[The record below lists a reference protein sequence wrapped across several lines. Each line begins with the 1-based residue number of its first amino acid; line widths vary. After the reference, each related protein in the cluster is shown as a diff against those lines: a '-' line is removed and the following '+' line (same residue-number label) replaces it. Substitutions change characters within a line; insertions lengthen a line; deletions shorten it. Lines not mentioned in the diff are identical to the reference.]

1 MIMSTCGVSS
11 SGTSS
16 MSGARGCSSS
26 TRCALYDGIRSTRHC
41 GRQSSSRHTT
51 SRCRPL
57 PGDQRRDRVEEAAHR
72 VDGSAVRG
80 GDRRRHTEVRA
91 KPHAGAVEQER
102 GSGVPC
108 VSSCQVGFRASRP
121 SSQSGVS
128 CESCL
133 LARRIRRISR
143 THDGQSIQLRR
154 IRPAMA
160 AATAPRPTPGLAGLV
175 ITPGYDL
182 RYLLGS
188 RAQTF
193 ERLTALVLPAAG
205 DPIIVVPRL
214 ELASLKESAVTELG
228 LAVRD
233 WVDGDDPYRLVA
245 DALGG
250 GPLATARSP
259 TAMPALH
266 LLPLADVLGVVP
278 VLATDVLRRLRM
290 IKDAAE
296 IDALRKAGAAI
307 DRVHARVPEFLVP
320 GRTEADVAADI
331 AEAIVAEGH
340 SEVAFIIV
348 GSGPHGADPHHECS
362 DRELRAGDIVVVD
375 IGGPY
380 DPGYNSDSTRTYSIG
395 EPDPEVARRYAVLQ
409 RAQQA
414 AVDAVRPGRHRRTGR
429 RRRARRAGRRRP
441 GRGVRAPHR
450 TRHRAV
456 GARGALHRGGQR
468 AAAAGGHGVLRRAG
482 HLLPRPVGRPHRGHR
497 DRHRRRR
504 DVGEQ
509 PAARPRRGAGGDQAR
524 RASRRR
530 GPTGRRT
537 RAPARPAPRS
547 PRASG

>member
-1 MIMSTCGVSS
+1 MT
-11 SGTSS
+11 
-16 MSGARGCSSS
+16 
-26 TRCALYDGIRSTRHC
+26 
-41 GRQSSSRHTT
+41 
-51 SRCRPL
+51 
-57 PGDQRRDRVEEAAHR
+57 
-72 VDGSAVRG
+72 
-80 GDRRRHTEVRA
+80 
-91 KPHAGAVEQER
+91 
-102 GSGVPC
+102 
-108 VSSCQVGFRASRP
+108 ASRF
-121 SSQSGVS
+121 STDVYAQRLS
-128 CESCL
+128 
-133 LARRIRRISR
+133 
-143 THDGQSIQLRR
+143 
-154 IRPAMA
+154 A
-160 AATAPRPTPGLAGLV
+160 AAAAAADAGLAGLV

-182 RYLLGS
+182 RYLVGS

-193 ERLTALVLPAAG
+193 ERLTALVLPASG
-205 DPIIVVPRL
+205 EPTIVVPRM

-250 GPLATARSP
+250 APAGPSGRLAVATAVTDS
-259 TAMPALH
+259 MPALH

-320 GRTEADVAADI
+320 GRTEADVSADI

-380 DPGYNSDSTRTYSIG
+380 EPGYNSDSTRTYSIG

-414 AVDAVRPGRHRRTGR
+414 AVEAVRPGMTAEQVDAIARDVLAAEGLAEAFVHRTGHGIGLSVHEEPYIV
-429 RRRARRAGRRRP
+429 AGNDLPLEP
-441 GRGVRAPHR
+441 GMAFSVEPGIYFPGQW
-450 TRHRAV
+450 
-456 GARGALHRGGQR
+456 GARIEDIVVVTTDGALS
-468 AAAAGGHGVLRRAG
+468 VNN
-482 HLLPRPVGRPHRGHR
+482 RPH
-497 DRHRRRR
+497 DL
-504 DVGEQ
+504 VVV
-509 PAARPRRGAGGDQAR
+509 
-524 RASRRR
+524 
-530 GPTGRRT
+530 PTD
-537 RAPARPAPRS
+537 
-547 PRASG
+547 